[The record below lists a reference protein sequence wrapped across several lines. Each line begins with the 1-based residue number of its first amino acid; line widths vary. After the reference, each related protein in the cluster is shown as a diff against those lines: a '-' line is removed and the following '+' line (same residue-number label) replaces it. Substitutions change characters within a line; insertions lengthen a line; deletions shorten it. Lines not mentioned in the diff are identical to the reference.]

1 MIKTFNQING
11 RSIFIIE
18 NQKATKFSAW
28 PSNLTM
34 QDLSLVQ
41 PPSHAG
47 MYASDSDR
55 FNERKEDYGMR

>member
-11 RSIFIIE
+11 MSIFNSE

-41 PPSHAG
+41 PPSSAG
-47 MYASDSDR
+47 MYASDAER
-55 FNERKEDYGMR
+55 FNDRKEDYGMR